1 MSCYAEGI
9 KKERIV
15 AQTYVGFTLLNGSV
29 GVRIRDS
36 SGLAETTDNRAM
48 QETEDRNNTE
58 RNGDGISKDKDEI
71 SMA

>member
-1 MSCYAEGI
+1 M
-9 KKERIV
+9 
-15 AQTYVGFTLLNGSV
+15 LNGSV